1 MAIAPISTDSIRVGY
16 INKTEGY
23 IKGLTVAQA
32 NAYEKSNPGTI
43 YIFQNGD
50 GVIQYLNISQVNALS
65 VKDLLR
71 SETCNTTPRPCTS
84 PLINFFGGDG
94 IGAEGNAIIDRNGV
108 ILAVDLVNGGYGYS
122 SRPLVQVIDPC
133 DNGSGAVLDT
143 EIKDGRVVRVIVL
156 DGGAGYLPPPQTA
169 PQYPALLQLK
179 DVVVRR
185 TGINYNCG
193 VDEITVCIDRDGTTV
208 TEPNGTVLSYQCDPF
223 GRIRQ
228 VQVVRGGTFSENI
241 RICIHSKTGVNAELI
256 PIFDVIRDPL
266 FVEKEKDFRN
276 VIQVYDLIGL
286 TVQGYVDGKPYYGRV
301 YFENDAK
308 FAGVP
313 GTGKPIPVYSTRTES
328 IQKATQ
334 NTTGDSVR
342 IVGAVETGTTEPIT
356 TQAPTVDIAPRTLNI
371 TPTTDTGY

>member
-1 MAIAPISTDSIRVGY
+1 MAIAPISSDLIRVGY
-16 INKTEGY
+16 ISKTEGY

-32 NAYEKSNPGTI
+32 NTYEKSNPNTL

-50 GVIQYLNISQVNALS
+50 GVIQYLNINQVNALT

-71 SETCNTTPRPCTS
+71 SETCVVTPRPCTS

-94 IGAEGNAIIDRNGV
+94 IGAEGNAIIDKNGV
-108 ILAVDLVNGGYGYS
+108 ILAVDIVNGGYGYS
-122 SRPLVQVIDPC
+122 RRPLAQVIDPC
-133 DNGSGAVLDT
+133 DNGSGALLDT

-156 DGGAGYLPPPQTA
+156 DGGTGYLPPPQTA

-179 DVVVRR
+179 DVIVRR

-193 VDEITVCIDRDGTTV
+193 VDEITVCIDRNGTTV

-241 RICIHSKTGVNAELI
+241 RICVHSTTGVNAELI
-256 PIFDVIRDPL
+256 PIFDVIRDPV
-266 FVEKEKDFRN
+266 FVEKEKDLRN

-301 YFENDAK
+301 YFENDTK

-313 GTGKPIPVYSTRTES
+313 GTGKPIPVYETRTES
-328 IQKATQ
+328 VQKASQ
-334 NTTGDSVR
+334 NTRGDSVR
-342 IVGAVETGTTEPIT
+342 ILGAVETGTTESVIT
-356 TQAPTVDIAPRTLNI
+356 QTPTTNTPTTLNI
-371 TPTTDTGY
+371 TPTTDSGY